1 MFEVPECLIAFTND
15 LIQAQDEGKNS
26 YAKIVKESFRLT
38 MDPKAGVS
46 INPAF
51 TVKDKIIEITYNDI
65 LANYKQSYPEIDKT
79 KGDITK
85 YRYYKQIVLSIDT
98 LRRFY
103 NYKYPEKMATLIAL
117 HEMII
122 QERPNFEHGYRY
134 DITIMKAIYTALVL
148 TLLQLESICILEYTR
163 EIAGTRVVKRAE
175 LRTVVNA
182 RRIVKLYRDGQ
193 WSLVMAEFKKRSS
206 HLTGGEIIFG
216 AVVWG
221 SVAIIALSGI
231 LAIVREMIYQFYR
244 TSYEINDSL
253 KVSSEFLKEAMKED
267 KAGSTAYKREA
278 ALNKAFIGLSDFIET
293 KILKEDREATKALT
307 DSNKK
312 NYSKKQITEQPK
324 MMQDNQ
330 AAASDDNASNS
341 NSSSVMLY

>member
-26 YAKIVKESFRLT
+26 YAKIVKEAFI
-38 MDPKAGVS
+38 DPKPGVS
-46 INPAF
+46 INPTFKA
-51 TVKDKIIEITYNDI
+51 KDRIIEITYNDI
-65 LANYKQSYPEIDKT
+65 LSNYKQSYPEIDNT

-85 YRYYKQIVLSIDT
+85 YRYYKQIVSSIDT

-103 NYKYPEKMATLIAL
+103 DYKYPENMATLIAL

-122 QERPNFEHGYRY
+122 QERPSFEHGYRY
-134 DITIMKAIYTALVL
+134 DITVMKAIYTALVL
-148 TLLQLESICILEYTR
+148 TLLQLESICILDYTR

-175 LRTVVNA
+175 MRTATNA
-182 RRIVKLYRDGQ
+182 KRIVKLYHDGQ

-206 HLTGGEIIFG
+206 HLTGGEVILG
-216 AVVWG
+216 AIVWG

-231 LAIVREMIYQFYR
+231 LAIIREMIYQFYR
-244 TSYEINDSL
+244 TSYKINDSL

-324 MMQDNQ
+324 MMQNNQ
-330 AAASDDNASNS
+330 AAASDDNV
-341 NSSSVMLY
+341 SSSSSGSVMLY